1 MKQMKT
7 IKNKKTE
14 LITWLILLICAF
26 SLYFIAT
33 RYAIFPKS
41 YKLPLLCLILL
52 IISITGIIAI
62 ISRKGWRYY
71 SITVNILL
79 IICMIAGLVL
89 LPNVEKRIRSIF
101 KDVSTDEVVYNVYAT
116 YSKYSDDFSSYKN
129 SGFIVQTRNDLENQ
143 QYAIDQIKEM
153 LENPSLRTVN
163 KEDVIS
169 AVEALYNN
177 EGDLLILNEV
187 YVDAIEEIEKFS
199 NFSNDTRIVATI
211 TKVVEVIEEEPFERD
226 ITNAMFTVYVAGED
240 TRSGRLSIYGR
251 TDVDI
256 VVNVNP
262 VTRQIMI
269 IGLPRDTY
277 IPNPA
282 MEYGLDKLTHLG
294 NDGIQN
300 TMKGVSEYYDI
311 DIDYY
316 GVVNFGTF
324 KNIVNALDGINIDN
338 PYYFSTSGGNG
349 SLTGE
354 VYEFPKGE
362 LHLYGDA
369 ALAYCRERYNLPN
382 GDYGRSE
389 HQTIALKGIIQ
400 KLMSTE
406 TITRF
411 NDLLNAL
418 QGQFLTNMDID
429 DIYKLVAMQ
438 IDDNQKWDII
448 SYHMGGKGDLLGT
461 ASMGWDRRL
470 YVVHPMESQ
479 VKFIREETEKMK
491 NNEIITQQSLPDEDE
506 TTYIPN

>member
-1 MKQMKT
+1 MKVLKT
-7 IKNKKTE
+7 KKTE
-14 LITWLILLICAF
+14 LITWLILTISGLL
-26 SLYFIAT
+26 LYFIAT
-33 RYAIFPKS
+33 DYAIFPKT
-41 YKLPLLCLILL
+41 YKLPLLCAIAL
-52 IISITGIIAI
+52 IICITGIIAI
-62 ISRKGWRYY
+62 ISRKGWRYF
-71 SITVNILL
+71 SITLNILL

-89 LPNVEKRIRSIF
+89 LPNIEKRIRSIF
-101 KDVSTDEVVYNVYAT
+101 KDVSTDEVVYNVYT
-116 YSKYSDDFSSYKN
+116 THSKYKEDFTSYKD
-129 SGFIVQTRNDLENQ
+129 STFIVQTRNDLENQ
-143 QYAIDQIKEM
+143 QYTIDQIKEQ
-153 LENPSLRTVN
+153 LENPSLKTVS
-163 KEDVIS
+163 KEDIVS

-199 NFSNDTRIVATI
+199 NFSNDTRIVTTI
-211 TKVVEVIEEEPFERD
+211 TKEIEVIEEEPFERD

-262 VTRQIMI
+262 LTKQIMI
-269 IGLPRDTY
+269 IGFPRDTY

-282 MEYGLDKLTHLG
+282 LDYGLDKLTHLG

-324 KNIVNALDGINIDN
+324 KRIVDALGGIDIYN
-338 PYYFSTSGGNG
+338 PFYFNTYGGNG
-349 SLTGE
+349 GMDGE
-354 VYEFPKGE
+354 NFEFPEGDI
-362 LHLYGDA
+362 HLYGSA

-389 HQTIALKGIIQ
+389 HQTIVLKGIIQ

-406 TITRF
+406 TISRYD
-411 NDLLNAL
+411 DLLSAL
-418 QGQFLTNMDID
+418 QGQFLTNIDID

-438 IDDNQKWDII
+438 IDEKSNWDII
-448 SYHMGGKGDLLGT
+448 SYHMGGKGDMMGT

-479 VKFIREETEKMK
+479 VRFIQQVTERMK
-491 NNEIITQQSLPDEDE
+491 NNELIVQQTLPNEDE